1 MFICL
6 ALSVTIHGSGIHNN
20 KITPPSMPAS
30 IYPNNLF
37 AIQYQPDAEAFP
49 CCCDFV
55 EKREVLSFLSQIR
68 DLGTWMSP
76 KGTLRHGWRIS
87 ADPYTEQNFS
97 TERLELPAFRN
108 RNISRKRAAFSGVRE
123 STLPSSTNP
132 PFPQRPGVHPSH
144 T

>member
-97 TERLELPAFRN
+97 TERLELPAFRGLELQQG
-108 RNISRKRAAFSGVRE
+108 RASASGVR
-123 STLPSSTNP
+123 LPASKPPNP
-132 PFPQRPGVHPSH
+132 PPSLH
-144 T
+144 A